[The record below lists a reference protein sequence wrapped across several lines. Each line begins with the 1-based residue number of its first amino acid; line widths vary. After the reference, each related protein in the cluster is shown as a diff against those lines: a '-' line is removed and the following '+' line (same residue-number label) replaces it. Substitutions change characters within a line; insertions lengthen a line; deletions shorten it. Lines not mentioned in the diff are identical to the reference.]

1 MAKIRPYIN
10 REISWLMFNERVL
23 DEALNTNNPL
33 FERLKFV
40 SIFCSNL
47 DEFYMVRVGSLND
60 QRLLPG
66 VKLDVKTH
74 MSPADQLNAIF
85 EYTAKLIPQKDQAYS
100 QILKELGKKGLSVVS
115 PEELSG
121 DDEKFLSSYFKR
133 EIMPFISPF
142 IIDKRHPFPFLENM
156 ARYIGVHLAAKGKY
170 VRFGIIPVSHSFPN
184 FVRIPG
190 DTFRICLTPDI
201 ILHYAEKV
209 FKKYTVKEKTIFKIV
224 RNADIDVQ
232 EGLFDEDIDF
242 RDTMKKLLKARK
254 KLCPVR
260 LDLHGEVSA
269 EFKKYLLS
277 KLQLEENQAF
287 VHHSPLDLK
296 FPFAFEDKVRERK
309 PKLLYDPLTPHEPK
323 FLDAAAP
330 ILPQVREKD
339 VLLSYPF
346 ESMSHFIKL
355 LNEAAE
361 DPYVVSIK
369 ITLYRVAKNSKVI
382 DALIKAN
389 DNGKEVFAVVELR
402 ARFDEQNNIDWSD
415 RLEEAGVHLSYGLD
429 DYKTHSKI
437 CLITRKTP
445 HGIEH
450 ITQIGTGNYNEKTAK
465 QYTDYCLIT
474 ANEEI
479 GRDASE
485 FFTNMSLGETT
496 RRPHHLLIAPHA
508 FRSKI
513 LEFID
518 EEIAKAKKGRPCS
531 VILKINSLTD
541 KPIIDKLIEAS
552 QAGVPT
558 QLIVRG
564 ICCLRS
570 GIKGLTD
577 HITVISIVGR
587 YLEHSRVYSF
597 GLGDEQKLYISSGD
611 MMTRSTQTR
620 VEIGVPIF
628 DPDVRDELN
637 HMLQIQLADNVNARI
652 QQPDGTYARVKPGEP
667 AINSQR
673 YFFLDERYQ
682 KKTEH

>member
-1 MAKIRPYIN
+1 
-10 REISWLMFNERVL
+10 MFNERVL
-23 DEALNTNNPL
+23 DEALNKNNPL

-40 SIFCSNL
+40 SIFSSNL

-74 MSPADQLNAIF
+74 MSPGEQLSAIF
-85 EYTAKLIPQKDQAYS
+85 EYTAKLIPQQDKAYA
-100 QILKELGKKGLSVVS
+100 QILKELAKKGVHIAHFDQLSQ
-115 PEELSG
+115 E
-121 DDEKFLSSYFKR
+121 DEKFLSSYFKN

-156 ARYIGVHLAAKGKY
+156 SKYIGVQLTAKGKC
-170 VRFGIIPVSHSFPN
+170 VRFGIIPVSQSFPP
-184 FVRIPG
+184 FIKLPG
-190 DTFRICLTPDI
+190 DSFRVCLIGDI
-201 ILHYAEKV
+201 IMHYADKV
-209 FKKYTVKEKTIFKIV
+209 FKKYHVKEKTIFKIV
-224 RNADIDVQ
+224 RNADIDIQ

-260 LDLHGEVSA
+260 LDLYGEVSP

-277 KLQLEENQAF
+277 KLHLDAAQAF

-309 PKLLYDPLTPHEPK
+309 PKLLYPALLPREPK
-323 FLDAAAP
+323 FLNP
-330 ILPQVREKD
+330 IDPVMAQVQKKD

-346 ESMSHFIKL
+346 ESMNYFIKL

-361 DPYVVSIK
+361 DPSVVSIK

-382 DALIKAN
+382 DALIRAN

-415 RLEEAGVHLSYGLD
+415 RLEDAGVHLSYGLD

-445 HGIEH
+445 DGIAH
-450 ITQIGTGNYNEKTAK
+450 ITQIGTGNYNEKTAA
-465 QYTDYCLIT
+465 QYTDFCLIT
-474 ANEEI
+474 ANPEI

-485 FFTNMSLGETT
+485 FFTNMSLGQTT
-496 RRPHHLLIAPHA
+496 PRPRHLLIAPRA
-508 FRSKI
+508 FRTKI
-513 LEFID
+513 LGFID
-518 EEIAKAKKGRPCS
+518 EEIKKASKGTPAS
-531 VILKINSLTD
+531 IILKINSLTD

-552 QAGVPT
+552 QAGVSI
-558 QLIVRG
+558 QLIIRG

-577 HITVISIVGR
+577 NIQVISIVGR
-587 YLEHSRVYSF
+587 YLEHSRIYSF
-597 GLGDEQKLYISSGD
+597 GSGSDQKLYISSGD
-611 MMTRSTQTR
+611 MMTRSTETR
-620 VEIGVPIF
+620 VEIGVPIY
-628 DPDVRDELN
+628 DPDIKAELN
-637 HMLQIQLADNVNARI
+637 HMLEIMLSDNVNARI
-652 QQPDGTYARVKPGEP
+652 QQPDGSYTRVKHDSPSVD
-667 AINSQR
+667 SQR
-673 YFFLDERYQ
+673 LFFMDGKDNNR
-682 KKTEH
+682 